1 MKKIMESWKGF
12 LKENRSLKEAAE
24 VISDEDILLLFSKEM
39 DTVLL
44 EDFLRQLN
52 EGEFSLETKIKKLA
66 KKYAIPL
73 GMAASMLAGTGAY
86 QGAKIGHDIMN
97 PAGQEQSIGYEK
109 DAEKD
114 WTRSALP
121 PGYSDLDNT
130 SAIEKAWKGLAGKN
144 LSAAPVS
151 GGYPTPRGVKP
162 YIYIPAD
169 QIDSGDVMP
178 MSLMTAGDYRKFIES
193 MFSIENPNSIV
204 HLKRMIYG
212 TTSKW
217 LSGTGESDIKF
228 VDGHPVLPPEWSIA
242 RDLFAERMGER
253 LSAVEAAL
261 QDNPQSRDMIAD
273 KLNIHPD
280 QLEAF
285 ISKKRLEI
293 Q

>member
-24 VISDEDILLLFSKEM
+24 VISDEDILLLFSKEI
-39 DTVLL
+39 DQLLL
-44 EDFLRQLN
+44 ENFLRQLN

-73 GMAASMLAGTGAY
+73 AMASSMLAGTGVY

-109 DAEKD
+109 DVEKD

-121 PGYSDLDNT
+121 PGYSNLGNT
-130 SAIEKAWKGLAGKN
+130 SAIEKAWESLEGKN
-144 LSAAPVS
+144 FKGAPVS
-151 GGYPTPRGVKP
+151 GGYPTPSGLKP
-162 YIYIPAD
+162 YIYIPAE

-178 MSLMTAGDYRKFIES
+178 MSLMTAGDYRKFIEGT
-193 MFSIENPNSIV
+193 FSIENSNSII
-204 HLKRMIYG
+204 HLRRMVYG

-217 LSGTGESDIKF
+217 LSGTGKSDFKF
-228 VDGHPVLPPEWSIA
+228 VDGNPVLPPEWSIA
-242 RDLFAERMGER
+242 RDVFAERMGER
-253 LSAVEAAL
+253 LDAISAHLV
-261 QDNPQSRDMIAD
+261 DSPDSRDMIAD
-273 KLNIHPD
+273 KLNVNPD
-280 QLEAF
+280 QIEAF